1 MKRIKIPRLFNGK
14 KLSAAT
20 ARRASA
26 ASAGMDFEGI
36 PEPNMKLS
44 RALLIVLLLHVVAVS
59 GIIAFNAIK
68 TRERAFVPPSSTETE
83 SKVADSARTSSHAS
97 IDKTHV
103 AETQEENDRQH
114 EAKPSRPLPNDEQA
128 KKPSSSGKSYIVKKG
143 DNPVGIAKKLKVS
156 YSDLLA
162 LNHIDDPRKLKIGQK
177 LLIPEAAKPKIT
189 SVKPADK
196 KKKQKEVSSEKSDAK
211 THRTPKALP
220 AKSTDRRAS
229 FRTNLLS
236 ALRAAA
242 SRTDAGVAHISWCRF
257 HTLTPHAS

>member
-1 MKRIKIPRLFNGK
+1 MKRIKIPRLFSAK

-68 TRERAFVPPSSTETE
+68 TRERAFVPQTSTETE
-83 SKVADSARTSSHAS
+83 NKPADTAQTTNHAISDKTRAPAAPKENERQHDAASSHSSAKEERP
-97 IDKTHV
+97 KT
-103 AETQEENDRQH
+103 
-114 EAKPSRPLPNDEQA
+114 PP
-128 KKPSSSGKSYIVKKG
+128 SSGKTYVVQKG

-156 YSDLLA
+156 YADLIA

-177 LLIPEAAKPKIT
+177 LLIPEAAKPKTT
-189 SVKPADK
+189 SAKPTDK
-196 KKKQKEVSSEKSDAK
+196 KKKQNKISDEKSDVK
-211 THRTPKALP
+211 THRTPKALR
-220 AKSTDRRAS
+220 AKSTDRSAS
-229 FRTNLLS
+229 FRTSFWS
-236 ALRAAA
+236 AHA
-242 SRTDAGVAHISWCRF
+242 SSCRF
-257 HTLTPHAS
+257 QALTLYAS